1 MVYEIKELSFSYDSK
16 FTLFVENFKM
26 NERIVGITGPS
37 GAGKTTF
44 LLNLAFLY
52 TGKWRLF
59 KFMER
64 HVTKQSV
71 DELRKIVTYVP
82 QHLVVFRKTVFENIA
97 YPLKIRGFSKEE
109 LRKRVYE
116 IAERLKIEDLLNK
129 KAWQISGG
137 QAKRVS
143 LARGFVFQPKVVLLD
158 EPTSDLD
165 EKSEKLIEQF
175 ILEYSATNHIV
186 IVSHDRGQLSRLCE
200 KIFLIDNGKICSE

>member
-16 FTLFVENFKM
+16 FTLFVEDFKV

-82 QHLVVFRKTVFENIA
+82 QHPVVFRKTVFENIA

-175 ILEYSATNHIV
+175 ILEYSMANHVV
-186 IVSHDRGQLSRLCE
+186 IVSHDREQLSRLCD
-200 KIFLIDNGKICSE
+200 KIFFIEDGKICSE